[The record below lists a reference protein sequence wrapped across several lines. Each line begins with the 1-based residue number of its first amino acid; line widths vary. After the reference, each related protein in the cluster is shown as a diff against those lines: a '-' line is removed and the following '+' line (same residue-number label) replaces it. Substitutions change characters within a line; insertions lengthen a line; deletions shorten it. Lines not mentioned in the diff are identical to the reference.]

1 MREIFNI
8 NSNNRIRNQIYCL
21 IFDKKKISKQ
31 EIAAQLKLSL
41 PTVTQYLQSLKDEG
55 LIEYCGTFESTG
67 GRKAKIIQ
75 CVENSFFAL
84 GLDITRNHL
93 SLVLVNMRGNI
104 CFSNRIKLSFHNNAE
119 YFSAVGATI
128 DRFIADNNIDSNKI
142 LGVALTLPAIIASDK
157 KTVTYATVI
166 DADSSFYRKI
176 GQYIKLPFK
185 IYNDANAAAFAE
197 YWVHNDIET
206 MAYLSLS
213 NSVGG
218 SFILDGKQY
227 TGYNE
232 RAGEFGHMT
241 IVPEGK
247 TCYCGKKGCVDAY
260 CNAKVLSDYADG
272 NLANFFEAVKNND
285 SQCSKAFTEYLY
297 YLAITINS
305 LRMIFDCDV
314 VMGGYVGPYLL
325 DYMDEIKALVAL
337 RNTFENN
344 ADYIKPCKFTFE
356 ASAVGGAMY
365 YLSEFMHNI

>member
-8 NSNNRIRNQIYCL
+8 NSNNRIRNQIFCL

-55 LIEYCGTFESTG
+55 LIDYGGTFESTG

-75 CVENSFFAL
+75 CVENAFFAL

-104 CFSNRIKLSFHNNAE
+104 CFSKRIKLSFQNNAE
-119 YFSAVGATI
+119 YFSTVGATI
-128 DRFIADNNIDSNKI
+128 DRFITDNNIDCNKI

-166 DADSSFYRKI
+166 DTDSSFYRKI

-218 SFILDGKQY
+218 SFILDGRQY

-241 IVPEGK
+241 IVPDGK

-260 CNAKVLSDYADG
+260 CCAKVLSDHADG
-272 NLANFFEAVKNND
+272 NLPNFFEAVKNND
-285 SQCSKAFTEYLY
+285 PKCRKVFTDYLN
-297 YLAITINS
+297 YLALAINS

-325 DYMDEIKALVAL
+325 DYMDEIKALVAS